1 MRGGGVSGRKES
13 VKSSRATKSLG
24 ALALAAALLAF
35 PSLAV
40 GNAQTGIANLT
51 DLRVGVHPDHTR
63 IVIETDGAAPYVL
76 DPTEHVVLVHVD
88 AAATAEAVTAK
99 SPHLAWVKVEPT
111 ELGADVRIEL
121 KRPVEVKAL
130 VLTRPDRI
138 VLDLYPK
145 GGKAAAEAEPPA
157 LPTPEVLPEEEAP
170 PVVAEAP
177 PAPPEPALEPPSEEE
192 PGLPEEE
199 NEPPLKLELPQG
211 EMEQPEQ
218 AAQLPSEPAEEEMA
232 GEPAAPSEVIEGRVV
247 EPMQAGEQPS
257 TPSAPTTPAAPVPPG
272 SRFGS
277 PFALGATAVV
287 LLVLFVWLRR
297 RLRAAEPRRMPPL
310 PEEEPA
316 PFEPPARAV
325 AVSEETPTGE
335 SVFDVE
341 PESLKGP
348 PPEPVA
354 SLRTPAGTGLDA
366 EDEAERRI
374 AHLEKRIEE
383 LAESKDRLERQVAAQ
398 TEELRVQRA
407 AIARTQRV
415 LRSIA
420 PKGEDESSSE
430 PLARG

>member
-1 MRGGGVSGRKES
+1 ML
-13 VKSSRATKSLG
+13 RAAG
-24 ALALAAALLAF
+24 ALALAALLVL
-35 PSLAV
+35 PSVAGAV
-40 GNAQTGIANLT
+40 GNAGAVANLT

-63 IVIETDGAAPYVL
+63 IVIETDGAAPYVV
-76 DPTEHVVLVHVD
+76 DPTDREVLVHVD

-99 SPHLAWVKVEPT
+99 SPHLIWVKVEPT
-111 ELGADVRIEL
+111 SLGTDVRIQL
-121 KRPVEVKAL
+121 KQPVEVKTL

-145 GGKAAAEAEPPA
+145 KVVVAQEPAP
-157 LPTPEVLPEEEAP
+157 LPTPVLLPEEEPPA
-170 PVVAEAP
+170 PVVAEARP
-177 PAPPEPALEPPSEEE
+177 EVRPEPAPEPEPALEEE
-192 PGLPEEE
+192 PGLPEDEE
-199 NEPPLKLELPQG
+199 REEPLVLELPEVEVG
-211 EMEQPEQ
+211 EEV
-218 AAQLPSEPAEEEMA
+218 ALEPA
-232 GEPAAPSEVIEGRVV
+232 GEPAEAGEEIAAEPVQPSEATPGSAS
-247 EPMQAGEQPS
+247 EPTETALEPA
-257 TPSAPTTPAAPVPPG
+257 APTTPAAPAPSG

-297 RLRAAEPRRMPPL
+297 RLRAGEPQRMPI
-310 PEEEPA
+310 PEEEHA

-325 AVSEETPTGE
+325 AVGDEVGSGE

-341 PESLKGP
+341 PEALSAAREEVPTLRP
-348 PPEPVA
+348 PV
-354 SLRTPAGTGLDA
+354 GTGLDA

-383 LAESKDRLERQVAAQ
+383 LAEGKDRLERQVAAQ

-420 PKGEDESSSE
+420 PKGDEEPSE
-430 PLARG
+430 PLVRG

>member
-1 MRGGGVSGRKES
+1 ML
-13 VKSSRATKSLG
+13 RATG
-24 ALALAAALLAF
+24 ALALAALLVL
-35 PSLAV
+35 PSLAGAV
-40 GNAQTGIANLT
+40 GNAGAVASLT

-63 IVIETDGAAPYVL
+63 IVIETDGAAPYVV
-76 DPTEHVVLVHVD
+76 DPTDREVLVHVD

-99 SPHLAWVKVEPT
+99 SPHLIWVKVEPT
-111 ELGADVRIEL
+111 ALGTDVRIQL
-121 KRPVEVKAL
+121 KQPVEVKAL

-145 GGKAAAEAEPPA
+145 AAAVAAEPAP
-157 LPTPEVLPEEEAP
+157 LPTPELLPEEE
-170 PVVAEAP
+170 
-177 PAPPEPALEPPSEEE
+177 PAPSIAEVPSEQPEVATEPEPAPEEE

-199 NEPPLKLELPQG
+199 GGEPLVLQPPDAG
-211 EMEQPEQ
+211 EEVAPETE
-218 AAQLPSEPAEEEMA
+218 AEPAEAAEEV
-232 GEPAAPSEVIEGRVV
+232 AAAEPSEAIEGRVV
-247 EPMQAGEQPS
+247 EPGEPAGQPG
-257 TPSAPTTPAAPVPPG
+257 APTTPAAPAPSG

-277 PFALGATAVV
+277 PFALGATAIV

-297 RLRAAEPRRMPPL
+297 RLRGSEPRRMPM
-310 PEEEPA
+310 PEEEPS

-325 AVSEETPTGE
+325 AVGEEAETGE

-341 PESLKGP
+341 PEALAPAHEEVPTLRP
-348 PPEPVA
+348 PV
-354 SLRTPAGTGLDA
+354 GTGLDA

-383 LAESKDRLERQVAAQ
+383 LAEGKDRLERQVAAQ

-420 PKGEDESSSE
+420 PKSDDEPPSE
-430 PLARG
+430 PLVRG